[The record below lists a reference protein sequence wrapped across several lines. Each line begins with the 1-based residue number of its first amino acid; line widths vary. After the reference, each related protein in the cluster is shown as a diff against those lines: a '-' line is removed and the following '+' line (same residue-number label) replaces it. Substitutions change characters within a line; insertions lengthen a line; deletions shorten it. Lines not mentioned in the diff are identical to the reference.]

1 MNGCAF
7 LDIIDHLVHL
17 IVGELDLLEADD
29 LLGELVPG
37 EGGVRV
43 GIKPVRR
50 GRVTF
55 ASHQPA
61 GAVIGVPETRGVIS
75 DVRDESGC
83 QPVSLVV
90 TRDDVQQHEVAAP
103 VRNVAEAD
111 PHSREHPS
119 GIFWSD

>member
-1 MNGCAF
+1 MN
-7 LDIIDHLVHL
+7 IDHLVHL
-17 IVGELDLLEADD
+17 VIGELDLLEADN
-29 LLGELVPG
+29 LLGELVPR

-43 GIKPVRR
+43 GVEPVRR
-50 GRVTF
+50 GRVTL
-55 ASHQPA
+55 ARHQPA

-119 GIFWSD
+119 